1 MENSSK
7 SPSMIIPGTSIDVF
21 PMIKDLNLDLEI
33 ENLILI
39 ECKKDRSIMKITPL
53 MAGSENNVSVDFR
66 QLFGLICQN
75 PNTDSFILAHN
86 HPDGKCSFSQSDLDI
101 AFRLARISEWLQ
113 CMMIDF
119 IVFTSEEAV
128 SIRDYDRSHALNE
141 RILDFQIATAFMDE
155 ALCLSNPYLKR
166 FIHGCRNI
174 RCSIPGSDFR
184 RPDCGEIN
192 LSLWK
197 KLTGNLYYADPTN
210 KALRKKYEDCF
221 DELKMK

>member
-7 SPSMIIPGTSIDVF
+7 SPSMIIPGTSIDAF

-39 ECKKDRSIMKITPL
+39 ELKKDRSIVKITPL
-53 MAGSENNVSVDFR
+53 MTGSENNVPVDFR
-66 QLFGLICQN
+66 QLFGLICQDQD
-75 PNTDSFILAHN
+75 TDSFILAHN

-101 AFRLARISEWLQ
+101 AFRLARVSEWMR

-119 IVFTSEEAV
+119 IVFTPKEVV
-128 SIRDYDRSHALNE
+128 SIKDYDKTHAPNE

-166 FIHGCRNI
+166 FIQGCRNI
-174 RCSIPGSDFR
+174 RCSLPGSDFR

-192 LSLWK
+192 LSLWE
-197 KLTGNLYYADPTN
+197 KLTGNLYYADPAN
-210 KALRKKYEDCF
+210 KSLRKEYEKRF
-221 DELKMK
+221 DELRLK